1 MGVRVKPIK
10 EKFDVCIDIED
21 SENGKRYYI
30 YKEVNGMKLWVT
42 KYKKAR
48 QMARGKGLCNELRKC
63 NKDSKSNFRGRNKIK
78 IVSKAIDRNVE
89 CTIFGFVYDTRKI
102 KKEWLR

>member
-42 KYKKAR
+42 KYKKLDRWHGAKAYV
-48 QMARGKGLCNELRKC
+48 MSWENAT
-63 NKDSKSNFRGRNKIK
+63 K
-78 IVSKAIDRNVE
+78 IVSQ
-89 CTIFGFVYDTRKI
+89 IFAGEI
-102 KKEWLR
+102 N

>member
-1 MGVRVKPIK
+1 MGVKIKPIK

-42 KYKKAR
+42 KYKKLDRWHGAK
-48 QMARGKGLCNELRKC
+48 AYVTSWENAT
-63 NKDSKSNFRGRNKIK
+63 K
-78 IVSKAIDRNVE
+78 IVSQ
-89 CTIFGFVYDTRKI
+89 IFAGEI
-102 KKEWLR
+102 K